1 MMKREVIDKILVQK
15 IENTESMIELLYECY
30 ASKATM
36 DNEMIRD
43 SFSVLERCTKDMPY
57 EICDQISGATI
68 SACVECE
75 RLAFLDGVVL
85 GAKLMM
91 ELKKQ

>member
-57 EICDQISGATI
+57 EICDQISGL
-68 SACVECE
+68 
-75 RLAFLDGVVL
+75 RFLHVWSVSVWRFWMVL
-85 GAKLMM
+85 Y
-91 ELKKQ
+91 